1 MQDLLNEYPKAI
13 ATLLIGVAVTYL
25 TGKIPE
31 AFLNPGIVSAA
42 QTIVGGG
49 AAILFGRFIRLTKG
63 EAEVVKNI
71 EKEESKDQL
80 K

>member
-1 MQDLLNEYPKAI
+1 MQDLINEYPKAI

-31 AFLNPGIVSAA
+31 AFLSPGIVSAA
-42 QTIVGGG
+42 QTIVGGA
-49 AAILFGRFIRLTKG
+49 AAIAFGRFIRLTKN
-63 EAEVVKNI
+63 EAEVVKKI
-71 EKEESKDQL
+71 EKEESKVQL